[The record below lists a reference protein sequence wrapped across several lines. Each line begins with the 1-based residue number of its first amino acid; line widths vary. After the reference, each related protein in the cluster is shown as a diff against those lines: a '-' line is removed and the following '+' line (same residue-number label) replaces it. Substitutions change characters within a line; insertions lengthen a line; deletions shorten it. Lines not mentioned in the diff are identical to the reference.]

1 MECKLNIQNMQK
13 YAIFA
18 KYAVAPAAFI
28 CKNMQELEYASY
40 VSMKF
45 ICKNAQ
51 ICIPPSLLSLGS
63 VAL

>member
-1 MECKLNIQNMQK
+1 MQK